1 MPHTASTPAAGAL
14 LPNGVPSPLVLI
26 GGRREPGEASFT
38 HTDVYTGAKLADV
51 AVATRDQVRV
61 AVLALR
67 EALAAAP
74 PPYERARILDRLADA
89 IADRRRMFLD
99 LMTAEVGF
107 TAADGSGEIDRA
119 VDTCRLC
126 AEESKR
132 IAGDVVP
139 LDGNPGQQDRLA
151 FTLRLPVGVVCAITP
166 FNSPLNTVLHKIG
179 PAIAAGNAV
188 LLKPSDRAPL
198 CASLLCDLL
207 LEAGLP
213 PDLLA
218 LLHGGGRVGEWLL
231 EEPGIDF
238 YTFTGST
245 RVGRIVQAGAGLRR
259 TQLELG
265 SIACTIVCADADLDT
280 AIAKIARA
288 SFRKAGQV
296 CTSVQR
302 VYAQRDVAAEVTRR
316 LAAEAAALPAGDP
329 RDAAT
334 RVGPMIS
341 ENEARRAESW
351 IAEARAGAARV
362 ECGGAR
368 RGPVLDPAVL
378 TNVRPGMRVVDEE
391 IFAPVVSVIPFEG
404 IDDAIRA
411 VNGTP
416 FGLAAGVFTHHIDTA
431 FRAARG
437 IRAGAVHINE
447 TSSSRVDGMPY
458 GGVKDSGFGREGP
471 RFAIREM
478 TEERVVTFA
487 LGSPRT

>member
-1 MPHTASTPAAGAL
+1 MSQDPSTPDAAFL
-14 LPNGVPSPLVLI
+14 LPHGTPSPLALI
-26 GGRREPGEASFT
+26 GGRRYPGGATFA
-38 HTDVYTGAKLADV
+38 HADVYTGAKIADV
-51 AVATRDQVRV
+51 ATPTRDQIHA
-61 AVLALR
+61 AVVGLGRAVPSS
-67 EALAAAP
+67 P
-74 PPYERARILDRLADA
+74 PPYERARILGRLAELVSA
-89 IADRRRMFLD
+89 RRHGFLE

-107 TAADGSGEIDRA
+107 TPSDGTGEIDRA
-119 VDTCRLC
+119 IDTCRLC
-126 AEESKR
+126 AAEATR
-132 IAGDVVP
+132 IAGEVVP

-166 FNSPLNTVLHKIG
+166 FNSPVNTVLHKIG

-213 PDLLA
+213 PELLA
-218 LLHGGGRVGEWLL
+218 LVHGGAEVGQWLL
-231 EEPGIDF
+231 DEPGIDF

-245 RVGRIVQAGAGLRR
+245 RVGRLVQAGAGLRR

-265 SIACTIVCADADLDT
+265 SIACTIVCADADLEP
-280 AIAKIARA
+280 ALAKIARA

-302 VYAQRDVAAEVTRR
+302 VYAERPIAAEATRL
-316 LAAEAAALPAGDP
+316 LAREAAALPAGNP

-334 RVGPMIS
+334 RVGPMIA
-341 ENEARRAESW
+341 EAEARRAESW

-362 ECGGAR
+362 ECGGTR
-368 RGPVLDPAVL
+368 RGAVL
-378 TNVRPGMRVVDEE
+378 EPTVLTRVSRGMRVVDEE
-391 IFAPVVSVIPFEG
+391 IFAPVVSVIPCDG

-411 VNGTP
+411 INETP
-416 FGLAAGVFTHHIDTA
+416 YGLAAGVFTSRLDTA

-437 IRAGAVHINE
+437 IRAGAVHVNE

-471 RFAIREM
+471 RYAIREM
-478 TEERVVTFA
+478 TEERVVTFS
-487 LGSPRT
+487 LGSLRP